1 MMSKQEA
8 DGLQM
13 DVDEINHSDSEEI
26 HLTTEAFQ
34 RAVHPS
40 VKESRPYVS
49 QSNNTESP
57 SCHVVDQSAEIFQR
71 QFEQGSKVGNSS
83 IHSTP
88 PNSQSEQL
96 SQQLLDSSIANRE
109 AFEAAIH
116 PKSTPDNRPMEE
128 DTVAVETTERTRNSL
143 NVTPEQQV

>member
-13 DVDEINHSDSEEI
+13 DVDEISHSDSEEI
-26 HLTTEAFQ
+26 HLTTEAFHQ
-34 RAVHPS
+34 AVHPS
-40 VKESRPYVS
+40 VKESRPS
-49 QSNNTESP
+49 ISLSNNTESP
-57 SCHVVDQSAEIFQR
+57 SRHVVDQSPEIFQ
-71 QFEQGSKVGNSS
+71 QFEQGRKVGNSS

-88 PNSQSEQL
+88 PNSQAEQL

-116 PKSTPDNRPMEE
+116 PKSTPDDGPVEE
-128 DTVAVETTERTRNSL
+128 DAVAVDTTERTRNSL